1 MNESR
6 TIQWHKELLLLY
18 RRECVG
24 ITMES
29 IVVKLTDK

>member
-6 TIQWHKELLLLY
+6 TIQWSKELLLLY
-18 RRECVG
+18 RRERVG
-24 ITMES
+24 NTKEN